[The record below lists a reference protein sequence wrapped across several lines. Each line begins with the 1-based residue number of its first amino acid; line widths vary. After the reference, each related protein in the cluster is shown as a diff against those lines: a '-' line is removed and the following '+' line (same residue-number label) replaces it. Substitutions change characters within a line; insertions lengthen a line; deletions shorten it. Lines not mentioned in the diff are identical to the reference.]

1 MSLPYISILL
11 YTLQAE
17 ENHDR
22 EVSTQSRGNRTSA
35 QRRPARS
42 EEEEEDDTLLY
53 GAKHVIMLFVP
64 VSLCMAV
71 VVATISSVT
80 FYTEK
85 GGYL

>member
-1 MSLPYISILL
+1 MCIR
-11 YTLQAE
+11 
-17 ENHDR
+17 DR
-22 EVSTQSRGNRTSA
+22 NSRAPA
-35 QRRPARS
+35 QRGSARS
-42 EEEEEDDTLLY
+42 EEEEDDDTLLY